1 MLVTVEE
8 AKEWIR
14 VDEDDTR
21 TITMLIKATEK
32 YIFKATGRTFDEKN
46 EDAKLLCLF
55 LVSDWYENRLLV
67 GEKASEKI
75 RTIVQS
81 MILQLQYAPEP
92 QEERK

>member
-21 TITMLIKATEK
+21 TITMLIKAAEK

-55 LVSDWYENRLLV
+55 LVADWYENRLLV
-67 GEKASEKI
+67 GDRASKKV

-92 QEERK
+92 QEEGL